1 VRILIRATN
10 WVGDAIMALPALR
23 AVRAKFANAH
33 IAIVAR
39 PYVADIYRG
48 QEVCDELIA
57 YDPRG
62 AEKGIS
68 GRERLAERLRAG
80 KFDAALLLQNAFD
93 AAWLVWRAGIPERIG
108 YARDGRGILL
118 TKAVTVP
125 RAGEIPEQ
133 EQFYYLELVRR
144 AGWANQINGETEISL
159 SVSRDASETAE
170 QKLIAAGVR
179 ARAESADN
187 AGRIRVAIGA
197 GASYGS
203 AKCWLPERFAEVAN
217 RLMAESDAEIIL
229 FGTTGETAVSNAIV
243 AGMKCPPIDLTGNTT
258 IAELPALLSRCQLFI
273 GNDSGAMHVAS
284 AVGLPVVAIFG
295 PTDPFGTAPVTPKCT
310 IVQEKPYCSPC
321 FLRRCPTDHRC
332 MTRVTAESVTT
343 AAREWIAGTGAKA
356 GAGFRAEVRPA

>member
-1 VRILIRATN
+1 MVRATN

-23 AVRAKFANAH
+23 GVRAKFADAH

-48 QEVCDELIA
+48 QGVCDELIA

-62 AEKGIS
+62 AEKGFG
-68 GRERLAERLRAG
+68 GRERLAARLREE

-93 AAWLVWRAGIPERIG
+93 AAWLAWRAGIPERIG

-118 TKAVTVP
+118 TKSVAVPKV
-125 RAGEIPEQ
+125 GEIPAH

-144 AGWANQINGETEISL
+144 AGWVERVEGEREISL
-159 SVSRDASETAE
+159 AISRESGEAAE
-170 QKLIAAGVR
+170 KKLIASGVR
-179 ARAESADN
+179 SN
-187 AGRIRVAIGA
+187 ANGVGALRVAIGA

-217 RLMAESDAEIIL
+217 RLMEESDAEIIL
-229 FGTTGETAVSNAIV
+229 FGTANETAVSNAIV
-243 AGMKCPPIDLTGNTT
+243 AGMKQKPIDLTGKTA
-258 IAELPALLSRCQLFI
+258 IAELPALLSRCQLFV

-332 MTRVTAESVTT
+332 MTRVSAESVTA
-343 AAREWIAGTGAKA
+343 AARAWLANSNARVG
-356 GAGFRAEVRPA
+356 VRPA

>member
-1 VRILIRATN
+1 MIRATN

-23 AVRAKFANAH
+23 TVRAKFADAH

-48 QEVCDELIA
+48 QGVCDELIA
-57 YDPRG
+57 YDPCG
-62 AEKGIS
+62 AEKGLG
-68 GRERLAERLRAG
+68 GRERLASRLRAE

-93 AAWLVWRAGIPERIG
+93 AAWLAWRAGIPERIG

-118 TKAVTVP
+118 TKSIAVP
-125 RAGEIPEQ
+125 KAGEIPTH

-144 AGWANQINGETEISL
+144 AGWIERIEGEREISL
-159 SVSRDASETAE
+159 AVSPEASEVAE
-170 QKLIAAGVR
+170 EKLIAAGVR
-179 ARAESADN
+179 SRSNGSGAL
-187 AGRIRVAIGA
+187 RVAIGA

-217 RLMAESDAEIIL
+217 RLMSDSDAEIVL
-229 FGTTGETAVSNAIV
+229 FGTAGEAAVSNAIV
-243 AGMKCPPIDLTGNTT
+243 AGMKRTPIDLTGKTA
-258 IAELPALLSRCQLFI
+258 IAEFPALLSRCQLFI
-273 GNDSGAMHVAS
+273 GNDSGAMHVAA

-295 PTDPFGTAPVTPKCT
+295 PTDPFGTAPVTSKCT

-332 MTRVTAESVTT
+332 MTRVSAESVTVS
-343 AAREWIAGTGAKA
+343 ARGWLTGAGADA
-356 GAGFRAEVRPA
+356 GVSVGAEVRPA